1 MYFKKHSIG
10 ISLLVTLM
18 LFKCICVG
26 SAGANSSSIY
36 DIRISYGDKVRV
48 VLDLSKNIQ
57 PKTINFIT
65 NPDRLVIDLPFLNWR
80 VKKNLKKLI
89 KKPIIGLRYGQF
101 SSHVFRVVLE
111 LNSTFVLENSFN
123 LPGSKTNYRYDRVVI
138 DLRRASKLLP
148 FNLPGRKPA
157 INHRK
162 VDKKIVVVLDPGHGG
177 VDPGAVSPSGTMEK
191 DVVLRAAKII
201 ATVLNK
207 TGKYKVYLTRNSDKR
222 VPLRVR
228 FKIAQKRRAGVF
240 FSIHADSIKGSKA
253 RGVALYTL
261 SAKGSSK
268 EASRLAKKENASE
281 RFFNETLS
289 EQYKSSDRDLKKI
302 LDDLGPKGFSMALVD
317 ERRMSQK
324 LSRSLDSEL
333 RKVVRMLPNS
343 RRSAN
348 FQVLKS
354 PDHPSVLIE
363 LGFLSNPKDEKLLRS
378 RGYFIK
384 IATALA
390 LGLDRFCYRGGE
402 ACTPNQDRQ
411 ANEVEN

>member
-1 MYFKKHSIG
+1 MYSKKHSIG
-10 ISLLVTLM
+10 ISLFVNLIFFT
-18 LFKCICVG
+18 CIWVG
-26 SAGANSSSIY
+26 SAKANISSIY
-36 DIRISYGDKVRV
+36 DIRISYGDKLRI
-48 VLDLSKNIQ
+48 VLDVSKNIK
-57 PKTINFIT
+57 PKRINVIN
-65 NPDRLVIDLPFLNWR
+65 NPDRLVIDLPFSNWT
-80 VKKNLKKLI
+80 VKKTLKQLI
-89 KKPIIGLRYGQF
+89 KNPVIGLRYGQF
-101 SSHVFRVVLE
+101 SSLIFRVVLE
-111 LNSTFVLENSFN
+111 LNSTFVLVNSFN
-123 LPGSKTNYRYDRVVI
+123 LPGSKTNYGYDRLVI
-138 DLRRASKLLP
+138 DLRRERKLLP
-148 FNLPGRKPA
+148 FNLPGRKPV
-157 INHRK
+157 INDKK
-162 VDKKIVVVLDPGHGG
+162 VDKRIVVVLDPGHGG
-177 VDPGAVSPSGTMEK
+177 VDPGAVSPAGTMEK

-201 ATVLNK
+201 AKVLNK

-261 SAKGSSK
+261 SARGSNK

-302 LDDLGPKGFSMALVD
+302 LDELGPKGFSMALVD

-324 LSRSLDSEL
+324 LSRSLASEL
-333 RKVVRMLPNS
+333 SKVVRMLPNS

-354 PDHPSVLIE
+354 PDHPSILIE

-378 RGYFIK
+378 RGYFLK
-384 IATALA
+384 IANALA

>member
-1 MYFKKHSIG
+1 MYFEKHSIG
-10 ISLLVTLM
+10 MLLFINLIFFT
-18 LFKCICVG
+18 CIWVG
-26 SAGANSSSIY
+26 PAKANLSSIY
-36 DIRISYGDKVRV
+36 DLRISNGDKFRI
-48 VLDLSKNIQ
+48 VLDLSKNTR
-57 PKTINFIT
+57 PKRINFIT
-65 NPDRLVIDLPFLNWR
+65 NPDRLVIDLPLLNWR
-80 VKKNLKKLI
+80 VKKNLKQLI
-89 KKPIIGLRYGQF
+89 KNPINELRYGQF
-101 SSHVFRVVLE
+101 SSHIFRVVLE
-111 LNSTFVLENSFN
+111 LNSTFVIENSFN
-123 LPGSKTNYRYDRVVI
+123 LPGSKTNYRYDRFVI
-138 DLRRASKLLP
+138 DLRRAKKLLP
-148 FNLPGRKPA
+148 FNLPSRKPV
-157 INHRK
+157 INHKK
-162 VDKKIVVVLDPGHGG
+162 VDKRIVVVLDPGHGG

-201 ATVLNK
+201 AKVLNK

-228 FKIAQKRRAGVF
+228 FKIAQKRRTGVF

-261 SAKGSSK
+261 STKGSNK
-268 EASRLAKKENASE
+268 EATRLAKKENASE

-302 LDDLGPKGFSMALVD
+302 LDELGPKGFSMALVD

-324 LSRSLDSEL
+324 LSRSLDFQL

-354 PDHPSVLIE
+354 PDHPSILIE
-363 LGFLSNPKDEKLLRS
+363 LGFLSNPKDERLLRS
-378 RGYFIK
+378 RGYFLK
-384 IATALA
+384 IANALEM
-390 LGLDRFCYRGGE
+390 GLDRFCYKGGE